1 MMMILSTDKQKIISR
16 DSIKKLLEDKKDII
30 LSDKAIDEIIKILEE
45 KASSISKYAVN
56 RAKNK
61 NRSMILKEDIE
72 SYMLESGD

>member
-1 MMMILSTDKQKIISR
+1 MSTDKQQIISR

>member
-1 MMMILSTDKQKIISR
+1 MMMILSTDKQQIISR

>member
-1 MMMILSTDKQKIISR
+1 MMMILSTDKQQIISR
-16 DSIKKLLEDKKDII
+16 DSIKKLLDDKKDII